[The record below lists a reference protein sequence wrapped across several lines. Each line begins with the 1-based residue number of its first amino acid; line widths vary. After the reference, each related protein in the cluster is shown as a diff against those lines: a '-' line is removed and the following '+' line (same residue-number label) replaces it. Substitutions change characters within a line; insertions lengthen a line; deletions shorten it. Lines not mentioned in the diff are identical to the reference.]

1 MIDYK
6 IKLVSDIKC
15 LFKEEKKPQYGRE
28 HYRNLWEDQKQ
39 KLIKYR
45 KNVIEWVKTFY
56 YNGKKVF
63 QFGNFHTFIKEN
75 WKNVFLLH
83 LYLKSSLS
91 TNKNVKSNERNFWF
105 SGFVSSLQGHKIFL
119 KCGFWGKKFWN
130 IFFRERFWRSN
141 FWKYFD
147 KCIRELPTGMNDIF
161 YLFKL
166 LIC

>member
-83 LYLKSSLS
+83 L
-91 TNKNVKSNERNFWF
+91 
-105 SGFVSSLQGHKIFL
+105 
-119 KCGFWGKKFWN
+119 
-130 IFFRERFWRSN
+130 
-141 FWKYFD
+141 
-147 KCIRELPTGMNDIF
+147 
-161 YLFKL
+161 
-166 LIC
+166 